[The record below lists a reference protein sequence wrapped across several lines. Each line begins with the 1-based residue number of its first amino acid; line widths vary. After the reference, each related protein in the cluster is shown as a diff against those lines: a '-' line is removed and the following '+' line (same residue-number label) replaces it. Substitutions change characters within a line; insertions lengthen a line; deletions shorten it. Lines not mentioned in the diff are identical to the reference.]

1 MIRIPISRGL
11 FQSDMETKI
20 LNNISIIVAIAENRA
35 IGKDNRLLWHLS
47 DDLKR
52 FKKLTTGHTL
62 IMGRNTYLSLPNG
75 ALPNR
80 RHIVISDIPG
90 ESFSGCEMA
99 GSMEEAVQMAG
110 TDDECFVIGG
120 GMVYAQFL
128 PVAGKLYLTQVHE
141 SFEADTFF
149 PEIDF
154 SQWRSLAIEEVEAG
168 DKNQYAHTYSELIR
182 S

>member
-1 MIRIPISRGL
+1 MTRIPTSKGPYL
-11 FQSDMETKI
+11 FDMKPSI
-20 LNNISIIVAIAENRA
+20 HRNISIIVAIAENRA

-52 FKKLTTGHTL
+52 FKKLTSGHTL
-62 IMGRNTYLSLPNG
+62 IMGRNTFLSLPNG

-90 ESFSGCEMA
+90 ETFEHCEMA
-99 GSMEEAVQMAG
+99 GSIEQALEMAG
-110 TDDECFVIGG
+110 SSDECFVIGG

-128 PVAGKLYLTQVHE
+128 PVAGKLYLTRVHH
-141 SFEADTFF
+141 SFEADTYF

-154 SQWRSLAIEEVEAG
+154 SLWRALHTESAG
-168 DKNQYAHTYSELIR
+168 ADEKNAYAHTYTEYERI
-182 S
+182 

>member
-1 MIRIPISRGL
+1 
-11 FQSDMETKI
+11 MEAKI

-62 IMGRNTYLSLPNG
+62 IMGRNTFLSLPNG

-80 RHIVISDIPG
+80 RHIVITDQTN
-90 ESFSGCEMA
+90 EKFDGCEMA
-99 GSMEEAVQMAG
+99 RSIEEAIELAG
-110 TDDECFVIGG
+110 NEEECFVIGG

-128 PVAGKLYLTQVHE
+128 PLAGKLYLTQVHE

-154 SQWRSLAIEEVEAG
+154 SQWQALVSEEVKVG
-168 DKNQYAHTYSELIR
+168 DRNQFPHTYTEFVR